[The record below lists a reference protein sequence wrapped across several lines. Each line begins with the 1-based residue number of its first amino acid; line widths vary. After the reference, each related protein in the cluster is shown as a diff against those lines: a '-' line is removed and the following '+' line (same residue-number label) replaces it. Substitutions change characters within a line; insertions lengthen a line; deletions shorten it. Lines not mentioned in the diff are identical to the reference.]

1 MRDLFFPKTVEK
13 VTACD
18 VLHFTWFSKPPP
30 KFKSASVPI
39 RFAIQVVERDVQPV
53 SSERSNENGADVS
66 LTGTLAEAFSEN
78 ELGLALRSLIRD
90 TI

>member
-1 MRDLFFPKTVEK
+1 MRDLCCPTVEEM
-13 VTACD
+13 TACN
-18 VLHFTWFSKPPP
+18 VRPVTWFSKPPP

-39 RFAIQVVERDVQPV
+39 RFVIQVVERDVQPV
-53 SSERSNENGADVS
+53 SSERSNEIGTDVS
-66 LTGTLAEAFSEN
+66 LTGTLAVAFSEN